1 MTDNVYSAPNSELSA
16 DSGELIKPTLAQVLF
31 SPKGRTTRKTY
42 WLVFLGII
50 IFAILFGFI
59 SVVLGLNESLIGV
72 ITIILYIPIIW
83 ISFVVQVKRWHDR
96 DKSGWWILI
105 NLIPVIGGIW
115 AFVENGCLQGTEGVN
130 KYGPP
135 SI

>member
-16 DSGELIKPTLAQVLF
+16 DSGELVKPTLAQILF
-31 SPKGRTTRKTY
+31 SPKGRTTRQTY
-42 WLVFLGII
+42 WLVFLGV
-50 IFAILFGFI
+50 FAVMLVIGVLAG
-59 SVVLGLNESLIGV
+59 VLGVEDSAMAGLMV
-72 ITIILYIPIIW
+72 VLYIPVLW

-96 DKSGWWILI
+96 NKSGWWILI

-115 AFVENGCLQGTEGVN
+115 AFVENGCLRGTEGVN

-135 SI
+135 SV